1 MQASG
6 GAASGFSDAERA
18 IAARP
23 VERGSISRYPPPGV
37 TNQPPTHGRSAQ
49 GVVAFLRRYALR
61 YVPLYALGIA
71 ALIATNFITVL
82 IPEYIK
88 HTIDA
93 ISADEPSETWGGY
106 VGLLLGLAVAVIAV
120 RTLSRV
126 LFFNPGRT
134 VEYRLKNDYF
144 AHLLD
149 MAPAFFQRWRTG
161 ELISRATNDMQS
173 VRAVIGFATL
183 QVFNVALSLSLSL
196 GKMIGIHLWLTLA
209 CLLPF
214 SVASV
219 VLRAGIRHLLLRY
232 RRAQEQLAG
241 LSDTIMD
248 SYSGAAVIQAFN
260 AQATFAARF
269 DAANEAYRDNSI
281 GMARL
286 RAFVLPI
293 VVVVG
298 NGCLFLLLLIG
309 GRLAI
314 EGALTLGD
322 IAALAAYVSIVVA
335 ALNSLGWVINAIQRG
350 LVSLARVQEVMAEP
364 APETATDGTPMPAG
378 SLSLEVRG
386 LTFRWPE
393 ELRSNDSPE
402 PADDREKSDRP
413 VLDDV
418 SFRLG
423 AGQTLGIFGPTGAG
437 KTTLVNLLVRL
448 LPPPSGAVNV
458 GERDVMTWPQRA
470 LREAVTVVPQDAYLF
485 SRSIRENVG
494 FADLPAEIDDA
505 RVERAVRLACLA
517 DEIPRL
523 SHGMQTVVGER
534 GVTLSGGQRQRVALA
549 RAFYRAPRLLVLD
562 DVLSAVDH
570 ATEERL
576 IENIREVSR
585 GVTTVIVS
593 HRISALRHADQVLV
607 LVAGRVVARGTHDAL
622 IGREGLYADTWRYQ
636 QEEDAEEEEEELLSA
651 GVSRG

>member
-1 MQASG
+1 MT
-6 GAASGFSDAERA
+6 DH
-18 IAARP
+18 
-23 VERGSISRYPPPGV
+23 
-37 TNQPPTHGRSAQ
+37 PTAPGRSAQ
-49 GVVAFLRRYALR
+49 GVAAFLRRYALR
-61 YVPLYALGIA
+61 YVPLYALGVA
-71 ALIATNFITVL
+71 ALVATNYIGVL

-93 ISADEPSETWGGY
+93 ISADEPSGNWLGY
-106 VGLLLGLAVAVIAV
+106 VGLLLGLAVAIIGV

-173 VRAVIGFATL
+173 VRAVIGFASL
-183 QVFNVALSLSLSL
+183 QVFNVALSLVLVL
-196 GKMIGIHLWLTLA
+196 GKMIGIHAGLTLA
-209 CLLPF
+209 CLVPF
-214 SVASV
+214 SVAAV
-219 VLRAGIRHLLLRY
+219 ILRASIRHLLVRY
-232 RRAQEQLAG
+232 KRAQEQLAG

-260 AQATFAARF
+260 AQGTFAARF
-269 DAANEAYRDNSI
+269 DAANEAYRDNTI
-281 GMARL
+281 GMAFL
-286 RAFVLPI
+286 RAFALPI
-293 VVVVG
+293 VAVVG
-298 NGCLFLLLLIG
+298 NGCLFLLLLVG
-309 GRLAI
+309 GRLAV
-314 EGALTLGD
+314 EGALTIGD

-364 APETATDGTPMPAG
+364 PPPRPEEAAPPLGALGIEA
-378 SLSLEVRG
+378 RG
-386 LTFRWPE
+386 LTFQWPE
-393 ELRSNDSPE
+393 ELRAGEQGRSG
-402 PADDREKSDRP
+402 P
-413 VLDDV
+413 VLDGV
-418 SFRLG
+418 SFRLEP
-423 AGQTLGIFGPTGAG
+423 GQTLGIFGPTGAG

-448 LPPPSGAVNV
+448 LDPPIGAVSI
-458 GERDVMTWPQRA
+458 GGRDVLAWPREA

-494 FADLPAEIDDA
+494 FTDLPAEIDDA

-517 DEIPRL
+517 DEVPRL
-523 SHGMQTVVGER
+523 ADGLQTVVGER

-549 RAFYRAPRLLVLD
+549 RAFYREPRVLVLD

-570 ATEERL
+570 ATEEQL
-576 IENIREVSR
+576 IANIREVSA

-593 HRISALRHADQVLV
+593 HRISALRHADKVLV
-607 LVAGRVVARGTHDAL
+607 LVDGRVVARGTHDELVA
-622 IGREGLYADTWRYQ
+622 RPGLYADTWRYQ
-636 QEEDAEEEEEELLSA
+636 QEEEDEELQA
-651 GVSRG
+651 VGGAHG